1 MPITEPDTPEL
12 GGARNSLPGGES
24 PPPTPRWVKVFGII
38 VLVVILLVAILVLSG
53 HASPVQH
60 GP

>member
-1 MPITEPDTPEL
+1 MPTTEPNNPETDDAL
-12 GGARNSLPGGES
+12 SSLPGGES
-24 PPPTPRWVKVFGII
+24 PPATPRWVKLFGII
-38 VLVVILLVAILVLSG
+38 VLMVILLVAILVLSG